1 MYYDE
6 LYHHGIKGQRWG
18 VRRFQN
24 KDGSLTRLG
33 QKRADR
39 QAKAAAKEYEK
50 RAARG
55 EYSLDSKFESISGR
69 TVKSGRRR
77 SGPLDGAG
85 AAIAGLAAVTAG
97 AKILSGTKGKG
108 DSAFKPEKKGGS
120 PAEKILNNTSSI
132 TSSLAKGLGDRSN
145 AKAAKEANK
154 IDLSHASDQEI
165 RDYVNR
171 YNLEKQ
177 FRQITAEQYSSGQ
190 ARTKEMIETIGAV
203 ASVGASIAGI
213 IVAYNKIKNG

>member
-18 VRRFQN
+18 IRRFQN

-39 QAKAAAKEYEK
+39 QAKAAAKEYAK

-69 TVKSGRRR
+69 TVKSGQRR

-108 DSAFKPEKKGGS
+108 DSAFKP
-120 PAEKILNNTSSI
+120 AEKILNNTNSI
-132 TSSLAKGLGDRSN
+132 TSSLAKGLGDRSS

-177 FRQITAEQYSSGQ
+177 FRQITAEQYSSGH

>member
-97 AKILSGTKGKG
+97 AKILSGTK
-108 DSAFKPEKKGGS
+108 EKKGGS
-120 PAEKILNNTSSI
+120 PAVTAEKILNNTSSI

-177 FRQITAEQYSSGQ
+177 FRQITAEQYSSGH